1 MSMGHVSTHQLGIA
15 DLIRVERK
23 NRAWAPAHIFFFS
36 SACQIH
42 HHVLYIEQSWKL
54 AFNYGQELST
64 RKCLPFQWYEQRSM
78 LFILHAGPDRASDH
92 VSKAAARASA
102 KKRQHASGRMIER
115 PGRYRVE
122 SGGSTDRHG
131 LRQPLSA
138 LRLR

>member
-1 MSMGHVSTHQLGIA
+1 V
-15 DLIRVERK
+15 
-23 NRAWAPAHIFFFS
+23 
-36 SACQIH
+36 
-42 HHVLYIEQSWKL
+42 
-54 AFNYGQELST
+54 QELST
-64 RKCLPFQWYEQRSM
+64 RKRQPFQRYEQRRM
-78 LFILHAGPDRASDH
+78 LFILHAGPDRADDH
-92 VSKAAARASA
+92 ISKAAARASA

>member
-1 MSMGHVSTHQLGIA
+1 M
-15 DLIRVERK
+15 
-23 NRAWAPAHIFFFS
+23 
-36 SACQIH
+36 
-42 HHVLYIEQSWKL
+42 QSQKL
-54 AFNYGQELST
+54 AFYYVQKLST
-64 RKCLPFQWYEQRSM
+64 RKRLPFRCYEQRRM
-78 LFILHAGPDRASDH
+78 LFILHAGPDRADDH
-92 VSKAAARASA
+92 ISKAAARASA

>member
-1 MSMGHVSTHQLGIA
+1 
-15 DLIRVERK
+15 
-23 NRAWAPAHIFFFS
+23 
-36 SACQIH
+36 
-42 HHVLYIEQSWKL
+42 
-54 AFNYGQELST
+54 
-64 RKCLPFQWYEQRSM
+64 M
-78 LFILHAGPDRASDH
+78 LFILHAGPDRADDD

-138 LRLR
+138 LRLRK